1 MIMAEAQDTDY
12 DSFEENLIHCDTRY
26 KISSQ
31 NECKKSSCIA
41 SHKKKDDEIRTLK
54 LQNYIK
60 DDKIWTLEL
69 ESRKK
74 DGEIRSLKEELK
86 EYREK
91 DRNVPD
97 KRVQVKKASDWQETL
112 KEAPLSKDEIGELHR
127 DPTLSRD
134 EQKLPQLA
142 IQACDEQNEDSTPQK
157 ETSGDS
163 SANEQSDKTSEVD
176 ENASYKTMSPKQALQ
191 EDTTKQIH
199 RTDGHVTI
207 SFTYAS
213 RNCSTDKDNSFRK
226 VTSSPT
232 ETTSS
237 TTDKFTYAS
246 RNCSTDKDNSFRKVT
261 SSPTETT
268 SSTTDKFTYASRNCS
283 TDKDNSF
290 RKVTSSPTETT
301 SSTTDK
307 QETSGDSSANEQS
320 DKTSEVDENTSHKTT
335 SPKQALQEDTTKQ
348 IHRTD
353 GHVTISVSSSK
364 EYLNEQAEHEH
375 DKINANKA
383 VELMTSKKHVD
394 RNVKEFTYASRN
406 CSTDKDNSF
415 RKVTS
420 SPTETTSSTT
430 DKFPYA
436 SRNCS
441 TDKDNSFRKVTSSPT
456 ETTSSTT
463 DKKETSG
470 DSSANEQS
478 DKTSEVDENTSHKT
492 TSPKQAL
499 QEDTTKQ
506 IHRTDGHVTISL
518 SSSKEYLNEQAEHE
532 HDKINANKAVEL
544 MTSKK
549 LVDRNVKEPQKE
561 TSGDSSADEQSDETS
576 EVDENTS
583 HKTTSP
589 KQALQ
594 EDTTKQIHR
603 TDGHVTISLEDA
615 IKISTEGSAHETVSE
630 DKNTKRFL
638 PFGNFSWNSLEKLQ
652 NKVKSFVPSIFV
664 KKPKRQQRADQ
675 VFDINLLEV
684 ISCRYAPCGPSTLS
698 VMLYME
704 NTNFCA
710 EMVLQKLGHFLSM
723 KEAVMQ
729 IGRIVNTKR
738 KSMQDI
744 SERIQDFCSSVQN
757 HVFKDSKEL
766 QKLEQF
772 LKEKINTIVEL
783 VKDLRE
789 PIEKSVK
796 DLSEPI
802 EKSVKDFFKTILEK
816 LNDLL
821 EQLGRSPLP
830 AKMVLPNLQHIF
842 METAMKLMR
851 ELINDFGESIHGKL
865 NDMLE
870 HPEMLQCPN
879 ILERLVDNNYLKRIR
894 PQECTSESA
903 IKEFKELGCKAGILS
918 YVTKDKSHS
927 VNLVRNEER
936 NEVQLL
942 DLTKDNTFFESIE
955 EDIQSLYVLVL
966 KKEDGKLV
974 IADDWADCSSD
985 VCGNELR
992 KGHDENI
999 QIISRNKRK

>member
-463 DKKETSG
+463 DKPQKETSG

-675 VFDINLLEV
+675 VVVAKEGMKEPEKDEHSKLNTDHTLQTREKPVQEHNGPSTSHKVFKLDTNKAL
-684 ISCRYAPCGPSTLS
+684 CCKYAPCARNCMKYL
-698 VMLYME
+698 LYIE
-704 NTNFCA
+704 ETGLCPGQ
-710 EMVLQKLGHFLSM
+710 VDQKLGHISLGTKFLEDLWEILEDILPLEEIP
-723 KEAVMQ
+723 KEKWLQLM
-729 IGRIVNTKR
+729 
-738 KSMQDI
+738 
-744 SERIQDFCSSVQN
+744 SEMLE
-757 HVFKDSKEL
+757 KL
-766 QKLEQF
+766 QKTPVLPCTQVLIALQKEQF
-772 LKEKINTIVEL
+772 LDSIYNT
-783 VKDLRE
+783 KFGD
-789 PIEKSVK
+789 
-796 DLSEPI
+796 
-802 EKSVKDFFKTILEK
+802 EK
-816 LNDLL
+816 LIDC
-821 EQLGRSPLP
+821 
-830 AKMVLPNLQHIF
+830 AK
-842 METAMKLMR
+842 K
-851 ELINDFGESIHGKL
+851 K
-865 NDMLE
+865 
-870 HPEMLQCPN
+870 
-879 ILERLVDNNYLKRIR
+879 
-894 PQECTSESA
+894 
-903 IKEFKELGCKAGILS
+903 FKETKRMAGILLC
-918 YVTKDKSHS
+918 VTDKMSHGLILKRDEK
-927 VNLVRNEER
+927 VN
-936 NEVQLL
+936 
-942 DLTKDNTFFESIE
+942 K
-955 EDIQSLYVLVL
+955 
-966 KKEDGKLV
+966 
-974 IADDWADCSSD
+974 
-985 VCGNELR
+985 
-992 KGHDENI
+992 
-999 QIISRNKRK
+999 

>member
-307 QETSGDSSANEQS
+307 
-320 DKTSEVDENTSHKTT
+320 
-335 SPKQALQEDTTKQ
+335 
-348 IHRTD
+348 
-353 GHVTISVSSSK
+353 
-364 EYLNEQAEHEH
+364 
-375 DKINANKA
+375 
-383 VELMTSKKHVD
+383 
-394 RNVKEFTYASRN
+394 
-406 CSTDKDNSF
+406 
-415 RKVTS
+415 
-420 SPTETTSSTT
+420 
-430 DKFPYA
+430 FPYA

-456 ETTSSTT
+456 ETTSST
-463 DKKETSG
+463 
-470 DSSANEQS
+470 N
-478 DKTSEVDENTSHKT
+478 
-492 TSPKQAL
+492 
-499 QEDTTKQ
+499 
-506 IHRTDGHVTISL
+506 
-518 SSSKEYLNEQAEHE
+518 
-532 HDKINANKAVEL
+532 NK
-544 MTSKK
+544 
-549 LVDRNVKEPQKE
+549 PQKE

>member
-307 QETSGDSSANEQS
+307 
-320 DKTSEVDENTSHKTT
+320 
-335 SPKQALQEDTTKQ
+335 
-348 IHRTD
+348 
-353 GHVTISVSSSK
+353 
-364 EYLNEQAEHEH
+364 
-375 DKINANKA
+375 
-383 VELMTSKKHVD
+383 
-394 RNVKEFTYASRN
+394 
-406 CSTDKDNSF
+406 
-415 RKVTS
+415 
-420 SPTETTSSTT
+420 
-430 DKFPYA
+430 FPYA

-456 ETTSSTT
+456 ETTSSTNN
-463 DKKETSG
+463 KPQKETSG

>member
-394 RNVKEFTYASRN
+394 RNVKE
-406 CSTDKDNSF
+406 
-415 RKVTS
+415 
-420 SPTETTSSTT
+420 PQ
-430 DKFPYA
+430 
-436 SRNCS
+436 
-441 TDKDNSFRKVTSSPT
+441 
-456 ETTSSTT
+456 
-463 DKKETSG
+463 KETSG